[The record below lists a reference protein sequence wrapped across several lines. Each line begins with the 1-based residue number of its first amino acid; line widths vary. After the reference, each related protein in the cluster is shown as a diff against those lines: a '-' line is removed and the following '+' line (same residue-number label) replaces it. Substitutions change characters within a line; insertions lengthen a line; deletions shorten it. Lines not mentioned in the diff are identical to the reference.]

1 MTVPIVSPMIR
12 QYLQYLAGVRAYSRH
27 TTTAYARDLAVLASL
42 ARDIDATGALPLTAR
57 ERESTRNPAPGDAP
71 DRCGHNAAGHPEPD
85 WARID
90 QHCLRRWIAAA
101 ARSGLS
107 ARTIARR
114 LSAWRSF
121 FDWLAATG
129 ILAANPARGL
139 RAPRAPRR
147 LPKALSPEMATR
159 LVQPAATGPGPC
171 GLDSPA
177 QPEARG
183 RGQRRRSGSASFV
196 AARDDAIAELFYSS
210 GLRLSELVSLD
221 MRYFAAPA
229 PPSSAW
235 LDLAEAEAIV
245 HGKGGRRRAV
255 PVGSAARVALKRW
268 LDVRAHW
275 CRQHP
280 GGDER
285 ALFLGASGA
294 RISNR
299 TVQWRLRQRAI
310 ERGIPANVHPHVL
323 RHSFASHLL
332 QSSGDLRAVQELL
345 GHASIS
351 TTQMYTALDF
361 QRLAMVYGTAHPRAR
376 RDRDADARDG

>member
-1 MTVPIVSPMIR
+1 MTVPVVSPMIR

-42 ARDIDATGALPLTAR
+42 ARGIDVAGTLPVA
-57 ERESTRNPAPGDAP
+57 EHEEGSTRDPAPDDTP
-71 DRCGHNAAGHPEPD
+71 DRRGHHVAGHAEPD

-129 ILAANPARGL
+129 VLAANPGRGL

-159 LVQPAATGPGPC
+159 LVQPALAVPGSCGPG
-171 GLDSPA
+171 SPA
-177 QPEARG
+177 QPEAGGRG
-183 RGQRRRSGSASFV
+183 RRRRSGLASFT

-221 MRYFAAPA
+221 MRYFTAPS
-229 PPSSAW
+229 PSSAW
-235 LDLAEAEAIV
+235 LDLAEAEAV
-245 HGKGGRRRAV
+245 VRGKGGHRRAA
-255 PVGSAARVALKRW
+255 PVGSAARAALERW
-268 LDVRAHW
+268 LDARAHW
-275 CRQHP
+275 CWQHP
-280 GGDER
+280 GCDER

-361 QRLAMVYGTAHPRAR
+361 QRLAMVYGRAHPRAR
-376 RDRDADARDG
+376 RDRDTDACDG